1 MTPEVNFDK
10 NDAQFLQRII
20 ELNFNDPRCQ
30 SAIKYCFSVVASVI
44 IMARIAGNNNC
55 RTQRL
60 FWLENLEALQSLFYG
75 LDDEVP
81 CEQTI
86 RRVISGVKAE
96 ETIRFLTEY
105 FSEYQKNSQ
114 SSEDEVPL
122 SKRDV
127 IAADGQNIRATRQTK
142 KGNDARK
149 STGYDLVSLY
159 STKYGLTISQRAVDK
174 KNHEAEAILEMIET
188 LNLRNCILTWDA
200 INTRAVTLDAV
211 VKALADFLVCLKANQ
226 GELFDVIEEAFSWLD
241 VDKFQGEVLSSSRTS
256 TDHGRIETKEI
267 SILSAEDVLNT
278 DLKRKWPHVHSVI
291 RVRTSRIYKSSGVQT
306 EDREDK
312 FFISSITPDGLDPS
326 FASTMQDIILSRWQ
340 IESRHWV
347 IDVVFGQDALPL
359 RNKEYIE
366 NSTVYTKIACNVL
379 SYIRENVPYY
389 NGKPWSF
396 ESLQI
401 LARKAQT
408 NFMFLKA
415 FFTKDMSEIENDER
429 FIGIFYK
436 EPEPT
441 GNDVPDNLEVTGHE
455 NQIDDSFKLANLV
468 RRSSKIKSKRKL
480 R

>member
-1 MTPEVNFDK
+1 
-10 NDAQFLQRII
+10 
-20 ELNFNDPRCQ
+20 
-30 SAIKYCFSVVASVI
+30 
-44 IMARIAGNNNC
+44 MARITGNNNC

-60 FWLENLEALQSLFYG
+60 FWLEDLEALQSLFYG

-96 ETIRFLTEY
+96 ETIKFLTEY
-105 FSEYQKNSQ
+105 FAVYQKNSQ
-114 SSEDEVPL
+114 SSEDEVSL

-174 KNHEAEAILEMIET
+174 KNHEAEAILEMIAT

-200 INTRAVTLDAV
+200 INTRATTLEAV
-211 VKALADFLVCLKANQ
+211 VVKGLADFLVCLKANQ

-241 VDKFQGEVLSSSRTS
+241 VDEFQGEVLSSSRTS
-256 TDHGRIETKEI
+256 TEHGRIETKEI
-267 SILSAEDVLNT
+267 SILNAEDILST
-278 DLKRKWPHVHSVI
+278 ELKRNLTHVHSVI

-312 FFISSITPDGLDPS
+312 FFISSITPDGLDDS
-326 FASTMQDIILSRWQ
+326 FAATMQDILLSRWQ
-340 IESRHWV
+340 IESSHWV
-347 IDVVFGQDALPL
+347 IEVVFGQDALPL

-366 NSTVYTKIACNVL
+366 GSTVYTKIACNVL
-379 SYIRENVPYY
+379 SYIREHVPYY

-429 FIGIFYK
+429 FIRIFYK
-436 EPEPT
+436 EPEPQVMMYLIT
-441 GNDVPDNLEVTGHE
+441 LKLPVTK
-455 NQIDDSFKLANLV
+455 N
-468 RRSSKIKSKRKL
+468 R
-480 R
+480 

>member
-1 MTPEVNFDK
+1 M
-10 NDAQFLQRII
+10 
-20 ELNFNDPRCQ
+20 
-30 SAIKYCFSVVASVI
+30 
-44 IMARIAGNNNC
+44 
-55 RTQRL
+55 
-60 FWLENLEALQSLFYG
+60 FYG

-96 ETIRFLTEY
+96 ETIKFLSEY
-105 FSEYQKNSQ
+105 FAVYQKNSQ

-174 KNHEAEAILEMIET
+174 KNHEAEAILEMIAT

-200 INTRAVTLDAV
+200 INTRGTTLEAV
-211 VKALADFLVCLKANQ
+211 VKALADFLVCLKDNQ

-267 SILSAEDVLNT
+267 SILNAEDILST
-278 DLKRKWPHVHSVI
+278 ELKRNLTHVHSVI

-312 FFISSITPDGLDPS
+312 FFISSITPDSLDDS
-326 FASTMQDIILSRWQ
+326 FAATMQGIIISRWQ
-340 IESRHWV
+340 IESSHWV

-379 SYIRENVPYY
+379 SYIRDHVPYY

>member
-1 MTPEVNFDK
+1 
-10 NDAQFLQRII
+10 
-20 ELNFNDPRCQ
+20 
-30 SAIKYCFSVVASVI
+30 
-44 IMARIAGNNNC
+44 MARIAEKNNC

-60 FWLENLEALQSLFYG
+60 FWLEELEALQSLFYG

-96 ETIRFLTEY
+96 ETIKFLTEY
-105 FSEYQKNSQ
+105 FAVYQKNSQ

-122 SKRDV
+122 SKRDA
-127 IAADGQNIRATRQTK
+127 IAADGQNIRATKQTK
-142 KGNDARK
+142 KGNVARK

-174 KNHEAEAILEMIET
+174 KNHEAEAILEMIAT

-200 INTRAVTLDAV
+200 INTRATTLDAV
-211 VKALADFLVCLKANQ
+211 VKAFADFLVCLKANQ
-226 GELFDVIEEAFSWLD
+226 GELFDVIEEAFSMLD
-241 VDKFQGEVLSSSRTS
+241 VDKFQDELLSSSRTS
-256 TDHGRIETKEI
+256 TEHGRIETKEI
-267 SILSAEDVLNT
+267 SILNAEDILST
-278 DLKRKWPHVHSVI
+278 ELKRNLPHVHSVI

-312 FFISSITPDGLDPS
+312 LFISSITPDGLDDS
-326 FASTMQDIILSRWQ
+326 FAATMQDIILSRWQ

-366 NSTVYTKIACNVL
+366 NSTVYTKIACNVF
-379 SYIRENVPYY
+379 SYIREHVPYY

-429 FIGIFYK
+429 FIVIFYK

-455 NQIDDSFKLANLV
+455 NQIDDSFMLANLV

>member
-30 SAIKYCFSVVASVI
+30 SAIKYCFSVIASVV

-60 FWLENLEALQSLFYG
+60 FWLENLESLKSMFYG

-81 CEQTI
+81 SEQTI

-105 FSEYQKNSQ
+105 FAVYQKNTQ
-114 SSEDEVPL
+114 TPEGKVLL

-174 KNHEAEAILEMIET
+174 KNHEAEAILEMIAT

-211 VKALADFLVCLKANQ
+211 VKAFADFLVCLKANQ

-256 TDHGRIETKEI
+256 SDHGRIEIKEI
-267 SILSAEDVLNT
+267 SILSAEDILST
-278 DLKRKWPHVHSVI
+278 ELKRKWPHVHSVI

-326 FASTMQDIILSRWQ
+326 FAATMQDIILSRWQ

-379 SYIRENVPYY
+379 SYIREHVPYY

>member
-1 MTPEVNFDK
+1 MVQDVRVP
-10 NDAQFLQRII
+10 L
-20 ELNFNDPRCQ
+20 
-30 SAIKYCFSVVASVI
+30 YCFSEVSSVI
-44 IMARIAGNNNC
+44 IMARIAGKNNC
-55 RTQRL
+55 RTQR
-60 FWLENLEALQSLFYG
+60 LFYG

-96 ETIRFLTEY
+96 ETIKFLTVY
-105 FSEYQKNSQ
+105 FAVYQKNSQ
-114 SSEDEVPL
+114 SSEDEVSL

-174 KNHEAEAILEMIET
+174 KNHEAEAILDMIAT

-200 INTRAVTLDAV
+200 INTRATTLEAVV

-226 GELFDVIEEAFSWLD
+226 GELFDVIEEAFSRLD
-241 VDKFQGEVLSSSRTS
+241 VDEFQGEVLSSSRTS
-256 TDHGRIETKEI
+256 TEHGRIETKEI
-267 SILSAEDVLNT
+267 SILNAEDILST
-278 DLKRKWPHVHSVI
+278 ELKRNLTHVHSVI
-291 RVRTSRIYKSSGVQT
+291 RVRTSRIYKSSSVQT

-312 FFISSITPDGLDPS
+312 FFISSITPDGLDDS
-326 FASTMQDIILSRWQ
+326 FAATMQDIILSRWQ

-379 SYIRENVPYY
+379 SYIREHVPYY

-455 NQIDDSFKLANLV
+455 NQIDESFKLANLV

>member
-1 MTPEVNFDK
+1 M
-10 NDAQFLQRII
+10 
-20 ELNFNDPRCQ
+20 
-30 SAIKYCFSVVASVI
+30 
-44 IMARIAGNNNC
+44 
-55 RTQRL
+55 
-60 FWLENLEALQSLFYG
+60 FYG

-96 ETIRFLTEY
+96 ETIKFLSEY
-105 FSEYQKNSQ
+105 FAVYQKNSQ

-174 KNHEAEAILEMIET
+174 KNHEAEAILEMIAT

-200 INTRAVTLDAV
+200 INTRATTLEAV
-211 VKALADFLVCLKANQ
+211 VKALADFLVCLKDNQ

-267 SILSAEDVLNT
+267 SILNAEDILST
-278 DLKRKWPHVHSVI
+278 ELKRNLTHVHSVI

-312 FFISSITPDGLDPS
+312 FFISSITPDSLDDS
-326 FASTMQDIILSRWQ
+326 FAATMQDIIISRWQ
-340 IESRHWV
+340 IESSHWV

-379 SYIRENVPYY
+379 SYIRDNVPKY

>member
-1 MTPEVNFDK
+1 
-10 NDAQFLQRII
+10 
-20 ELNFNDPRCQ
+20 
-30 SAIKYCFSVVASVI
+30 
-44 IMARIAGNNNC
+44 MARITGNNNC

-60 FWLENLEALQSLFYG
+60 FWLEDLEALQSLFYG

-96 ETIRFLTEY
+96 ETIKFLTEY
-105 FSEYQKNSQ
+105 FAVYQKNSQ
-114 SSEDEVPL
+114 SSEDEVSL
-122 SKRDV
+122 SKRGV

-174 KNHEAEAILEMIET
+174 KNHEAEAILEMIAT

-200 INTRAVTLDAV
+200 INTRATTLEAV
-211 VKALADFLVCLKANQ
+211 VVKGLADFLVCLKANQ

-241 VDKFQGEVLSSSRTS
+241 VDEFQGEVLSSSRTS

-267 SILSAEDVLNT
+267 SILNAEDILST
-278 DLKRKWPHVHSVI
+278 ELKRNLTHVHSVI

-312 FFISSITPDGLDPS
+312 FFISSITPDGLDDS
-326 FASTMQDIILSRWQ
+326 FAATMQDILLSRWQ
-340 IESRHWV
+340 IESSHWV
-347 IDVVFGQDALPL
+347 IEVVFGQDALPL

-366 NSTVYTKIACNVL
+366 GSTVYTKIACNVL
-379 SYIRENVPYY
+379 SYIREHVPYY

-429 FIGIFYK
+429 FIRIFYK

-455 NQIDDSFKLANLV
+455 KQIDDSFMLANLV

>member
-1 MTPEVNFDK
+1 M
-10 NDAQFLQRII
+10 
-20 ELNFNDPRCQ
+20 
-30 SAIKYCFSVVASVI
+30 
-44 IMARIAGNNNC
+44 
-55 RTQRL
+55 
-60 FWLENLEALQSLFYG
+60 
-75 LDDEVP
+75 
-81 CEQTI
+81 
-86 RRVISGVKAE
+86 
-96 ETIRFLTEY
+96 TEY
-105 FSEYQKNSQ
+105 FAVYQKNSQ
-114 SSEDEVPL
+114 SSEDEVSL

-149 STGYDLVSLY
+149 STGYYLVSLY
-159 STKYGLTISQRAVDK
+159 STKYGLTISQRAVDN
-174 KNHEAEAILEMIET
+174 KNHEAEAILEMIVT

-200 INTRAVTLDAV
+200 INTRATTLEAVV

-226 GELFDVIEEAFSWLD
+226 GELFDVIEESFSKLD

-256 TDHGRIETKEI
+256 TEHGRIETKEI
-267 SILSAEDVLNT
+267 SILNAEDILST
-278 DLKRKWPHVHSVI
+278 ELKRNLTHVHSVI
-291 RVRTSRIYKSSGVQT
+291 RVRTSRIYKSSSVQT
-306 EDREDK
+306 EDREYK
-312 FFISSITPDGLDPS
+312 FFISSITPDGLDDS
-326 FASTMQDIILSRWQ
+326 FAATMQDILLSRWQ
-340 IESRHWV
+340 IESSHWV
-347 IDVVFGQDALPL
+347 IEVVFGQDALPL

-379 SYIRENVPYY
+379 SYIREHVPYY
-389 NGKPWSF
+389 NGNPWSF

-415 FFTKDMSEIENDER
+415 FFTKDMSEIKNDER

-436 EPEPT
+436 EREPT

-455 NQIDDSFKLANLV
+455 NQIDDSFMLANLV

>member
-1 MTPEVNFDK
+1 
-10 NDAQFLQRII
+10 
-20 ELNFNDPRCQ
+20 
-30 SAIKYCFSVVASVI
+30 
-44 IMARIAGNNNC
+44 MARIAGNNNC

-60 FWLENLEALQSLFYG
+60 FWLEDLEALQSLFYG

-96 ETIRFLTEY
+96 ETIKFLTVY
-105 FSEYQKNSQ
+105 FAVYQKNSQ
-114 SSEDEVPL
+114 SSEDEVSL

-174 KNHEAEAILEMIET
+174 KNHEAEAILEMIVT

-200 INTRAVTLDAV
+200 INTRAVTLVAV

-226 GELFDVIEEAFSWLD
+226 GELFDVIEETFSRLD
-241 VDKFQGEVLSSSRTS
+241 VDEFQGEVLSSSRTS
-256 TDHGRIETKEI
+256 TEHGRIETKEI
-267 SILSAEDVLNT
+267 SILNAKDILSTE
-278 DLKRKWPHVHSVI
+278 LKRNLTHVHSVI

-312 FFISSITPDGLDPS
+312 FFISSITPDGLDDS
-326 FASTMQDIILSRWQ
+326 FAATMQDIILSRWQ

-379 SYIRENVPYY
+379 SYIRDNVSYY

-436 EPEPT
+436 
-441 GNDVPDNLEVTGHE
+441 
-455 NQIDDSFKLANLV
+455 
-468 RRSSKIKSKRKL
+468 
-480 R
+480 

>member
-1 MTPEVNFDK
+1 
-10 NDAQFLQRII
+10 
-20 ELNFNDPRCQ
+20 
-30 SAIKYCFSVVASVI
+30 
-44 IMARIAGNNNC
+44 MARIAGKNNC

-60 FWLENLEALQSLFYG
+60 FWLEDLEALQSLFYG

-96 ETIRFLTEY
+96 ETIKFLTEY
-105 FSEYQKNSQ
+105 FAVYQKNSQ

-122 SKRDV
+122 SKRDA

-142 KGNDARK
+142 KGNVARK

-159 STKYGLTISQRAVDK
+159 STKYDLTISQRAVDK
-174 KNHEAEAILEMIET
+174 KNHETEAILEMIAT

-200 INTRAVTLDAV
+200 INTRATTLEAV
-211 VKALADFLVCLKANQ
+211 VKAFADFLVCLKANQ
-226 GELFDVIEEAFSWLD
+226 GELFDVIEEAFSMLD
-241 VDKFQGEVLSSSRTS
+241 VDKFQGELLSSSRTS
-256 TDHGRIETKEI
+256 TEHGRIETKDI
-267 SILSAEDVLNT
+267 SILNAEDILST
-278 DLKRKWPHVHSVI
+278 ELKRNLPHVHSVI

-312 FFISSITPDGLDPS
+312 FFISSITPDGLDDS
-326 FASTMQDIILSRWQ
+326 FVATMQDIILSRWQ

-379 SYIRENVPYY
+379 SYIRDNVPKY
-389 NGKPWSF
+389 NGKHWSF

-408 NFMFLKA
+408 NFIFLKA
-415 FFTKDMSEIENDER
+415 FFTKDMSEIENDE
-429 FIGIFYK
+429 
-436 EPEPT
+436 
-441 GNDVPDNLEVTGHE
+441 
-455 NQIDDSFKLANLV
+455 
-468 RRSSKIKSKRKL
+468 
-480 R
+480 